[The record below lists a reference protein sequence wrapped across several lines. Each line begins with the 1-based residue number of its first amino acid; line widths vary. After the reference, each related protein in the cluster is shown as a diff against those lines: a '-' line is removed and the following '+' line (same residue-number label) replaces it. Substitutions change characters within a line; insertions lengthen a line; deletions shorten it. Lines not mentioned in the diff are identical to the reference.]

1 MVIILIQPLTALKIR
16 LQLDLA
22 SSFPLI
28 YHLISHW
35 LSLLALYLYFYFLAA
50 RVPLIFLTS

>member
-1 MVIILIQPLTALKIR
+1 MVIILIQPFTALKIR

-28 YHLISHW
+28 Y
-35 LSLLALYLYFYFLAA
+35 
-50 RVPLIFLTS
+50 RLIFH